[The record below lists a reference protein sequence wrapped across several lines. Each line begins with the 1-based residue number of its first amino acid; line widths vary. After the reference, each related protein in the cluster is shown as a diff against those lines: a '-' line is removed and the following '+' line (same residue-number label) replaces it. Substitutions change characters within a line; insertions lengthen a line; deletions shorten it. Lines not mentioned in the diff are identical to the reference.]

1 VSLFQTRLSEIGGS
15 SIISGP
21 AFHLL
26 MNLATTTS
34 RYNLAGGA
42 SERWRLEGYGEGL
55 NAWSKGRLIPLGE
68 GPAPER

>member
-1 VSLFQTRLSEIGGS
+1 MT
-15 SIISGP
+15 SGP

-42 SERWRLEGYGEGL
+42 SERWGMPGYAAGLEDW
-55 NAWSKGRLIPLGE
+55 AAGRLIPMGD
-68 GPAPER
+68 GPPPPR